1 MSSGTLPRRRS
12 MSDAFRMMRDHPEA
26 AAAARSDLI
35 QMLEQTHQRE
45 ARLADFVDALPR
57 LTERDLTALGHADST
72 CPICLNSLLALL
84 AEEEM
89 ALVMESPAHP
99 VEGLGV
105 TRLAQTCGHI
115 FCRKDIREWVL
126 QGNTTCPT
134 CRRAFITPTP
144 EEIQAAEQ
152 ARGAQELT
160 SLLDSVELEG
170 ALLEGY
176 MFSLAHSMR
185 PTHPSEGAGPRSGR
199 PADGEP
205 QLPEAEAH
213 FEYDDDRSEFSGMYS

>member
-1 MSSGTLPRRRS
+1 MSSRTLPRRRS
-12 MSDAFRMMRDHPEA
+12 ASDFHMLRNHPEA

-45 ARLADFVDALPR
+45 ARLSDFVNALPR
-57 LTERDLTALGHADST
+57 LTERDLTALGHSDST

-126 QGNTTCPT
+126 QGKTTCPT
-134 CRRAFITPTP
+134 CRRAFITPSP
-144 EEIQAAEQ
+144 EDIRAAEQ

-176 MFSLAHSMR
+176 MFSLAQSMR
-185 PTHPSEGAGPRSGR
+185 PAGPSEGAAGRSAR
-199 PADGEP
+199 PDDGEAR
-205 QLPEAEAH
+205 LPEEH
-213 FEYDDDRSEFSGMYS
+213 FEYDEDRSEFSGMYS